1 MYVLEVV
8 PLSPNPGSTT
18 KVHDEILNLIEANLT
33 KTSKNVSEI
42 NHILKYVSPSNPTWV
57 RVRNAKPM
65 SSLQANEVL
74 LDSHEFPLVIK

>member
-42 NHILKYVSPSNPTWV
+42 NHILNCVTPLNPT
-57 RVRNAKPM
+57 
-65 SSLQANEVL
+65 
-74 LDSHEFPLVIK
+74 

>member
-42 NHILKYVSPSNPTWV
+42 NHILKYVSPSNPT
-57 RVRNAKPM
+57 
-65 SSLQANEVL
+65 
-74 LDSHEFPLVIK
+74 